1 MADTITNVLFKLES
15 DSSKLRSDLKNVNT
29 DLDNT
34 KKSSSEASATF
45 SQMGQ
50 GLRALAQQAGLGGLV
65 QSFDL
70 ISTAAKTT
78 NNSVKQIGTGV
89 TSATGATNKWG
100 RALKLALIPLAI
112 MATTMVA
119 ITSALTRTQ
128 EGLNAI
134 RSVTNKVSQQWEG
147 LIGLAQEYGNQL
159 LAAGGAW
166 EAIGKIF
173 TDSFEIIKDGLDII
187 TGEFNKIFLSAKLS
201 YLDFIKSV
209 GNNPIGGFLIDA
221 DAFDKEANR
230 VKNQINDINLRIQQS
245 YDRSFKKLEDTITA
259 SNKRAELIT
268 KATEALELA
277 ELNYQIVLRDTESS
291 YIRNNN
297 ILQDVNKTLEERIKA
312 GEAIKKAEADR
323 INALI
328 SIKEEEV
335 KIAKLKADANR
346 NTIQDNIA
354 IAKIETEII
363 ELKTRAEEGS
373 ERVNKRLNSIILAA
387 KKEEY
392 ERQVEILELQGEG
405 IKIVEK
411 EYDYKIDFLKQY
423 KSENIQTQE
432 EINQLI
438 ELLEQDKLKTI
449 AQMQK
454 DMRLDMFN
462 DELSFLQTRNEIELL
477 KLKESLAN
485 FKGTEEEKAE
495 FIRDQTRTQILL
507 LQTELEKLQS
517 LDEILTPDEAQQ
529 LELNIQKIKTEIAQ
543 LGETLNDVTAD
554 DLDNFQEN
562 FLAVTDTIGQAFD
575 QVFDIIAKRTSA
587 ELDRINEAINKS
599 QGNIDEALE
608 LAKRGNV
615 EALQIERARQEALER
630 QREIAIQREEQQAR
644 RAIATQQ
651 ALAAARIL
659 AEVFTLQGAVTLP
672 TKLALA
678 GSLIGLLGSLV
689 PAFEKGTDYAPEGWA
704 VVDEK
709 GAEIRTDKRG
719 NIKSLGSNKGA
730 RMVYN
735 ELGDKIIPAH
745 KSRAIIDSLGVQD
758 VKDRDDKK
766 EIARAIGKLQSNTN
780 VIIDK
785 NGLYVGIKGVKQQM
799 TRAWQ

>member
-1 MADTITNVLFKLES
+1 MADNITNVLFKLES

-65 QSFDL
+65 QSFDGVGKSVSVVNSGL
-70 ISTAAKTT
+70 NSMDKGIVTATKNTT
-78 NNSVKQIGTGV
+78 FLSRAFKVLLGPVSIIIASVT
-89 TSATGATNKWG
+89 ALGA
-100 RALKLALIPLAI
+100 AFF
-112 MATTMVA
+112 
-119 ITSALTRTQ
+119 STQ
-128 EGLNAI
+128 EGANALLRASNILKVGFETLKGSVQDAALELFGFKKELDATGKEIEKTFGQKLLSTGDKILKFFSSLADPLQLVQNLAPATAQIIATGNEITDLQIEI
-134 RSVTNKVSQQWEG
+134 RENQIQLRKEIA
-147 LIGLAQEYGNQL
+147 LINTELLKSKEIENDVNL
-159 LAAGGAW
+159 SLEERLAATRRTQQLAN
-166 EAIGKIF
+166 EIAQKQIAQKQKELKIVQEINKLND
-173 TDSFEIIKDGLDII
+173 TPDTEKQKERDLAAEIIELENQALQLSLRSKTKENTLIKQIADRNKEIADELFEATQKQSAIIEKQYNDRIAFLNEIKTEDIKAQKDIAELVKVLEQQKQDAIAEI
-187 TGEFNKIFLSAKLS
+187 QREARLNSFNEE
-201 YLDFIKSV
+201 LDFIK
-209 GNNPIGGFLIDA
+209 
-221 DAFDKEANR
+221 
-230 VKNQINDINLRIQQS
+230 
-245 YDRSFKKLEDTITA
+245 
-259 SNKRAELIT
+259 
-268 KATEALELA
+268 
-277 ELNYQIVLRDTESS
+277 
-291 YIRNNN
+291 
-297 ILQDVNKTLEERIKA
+297 
-312 GEAIKKAEADR
+312 
-323 INALI
+323 
-328 SIKEEEV
+328 
-335 KIAKLKADANR
+335 
-346 NTIQDNIA
+346 
-354 IAKIETEII
+354 
-363 ELKTRAEEGS
+363 
-373 ERVNKRLNSIILAA
+373 
-387 KKEEY
+387 
-392 ERQVEILELQGEG
+392 
-405 IKIVEK
+405 
-411 EYDYKIDFLKQY
+411 
-423 KSENIQTQE
+423 
-432 EINQLI
+432 
-438 ELLEQDKLKTI
+438 
-449 AQMQK
+449 
-454 DMRLDMFN
+454 
-462 DELSFLQTRNEIELL
+462 TRNEIELL

>member
-1 MADTITNVLFKLES
+1 MSDTITNVLFKLES

-65 QSFDL
+65 QSFDGVKSSVTAINAGLKGTSAGLKTATTQTTLLGRAFKVALGPIALILGAVTALGAAFLSTQRGADALQRVINVVSVTFSRVLGVLQDLGTQLVDTFQKSPKEIFESFKNLL
-70 ISTAAKTT
+70 ISQIT
-78 NNSVKQIGTGV
+78 NRINGTINLFKALGDTIKGAFTLDLDLIKQGLAEAGNAQLQILTGIKDAGKEALDFLKESQRIANEISALEIKIAETQVALRKNIAELNKERILSKEIENDINLSLEERLKATQRTQQLSQEIANLQIAQKQDELALVKQINELNDTGR
-89 TSATGATNKWG
+89 KD
-100 RALKLALIPLAI
+100 LQKEKDL
-112 MATTMVA
+112 
-119 ITSALTRTQ
+119 
-128 EGLNAI
+128 
-134 RSVTNKVSQQWEG
+134 
-147 LIGLAQEYGNQL
+147 
-159 LAAGGAW
+159 
-166 EAIGKIF
+166 EA
-173 TDSFEIIKDGLDII
+173 EIIELQTQAFQESLRSKTKEFTLTKQIAERNKEIADELFEATQNQSAIIEKQYNDRIKFLKEIKAEDIKAQNDI
-187 TGEFNKIFLSAKLS
+187 AELVKVLEQQKQDAIAEIQREARLNSFNEE
-201 YLDFIKSV
+201 LDFIK
-209 GNNPIGGFLIDA
+209 
-221 DAFDKEANR
+221 
-230 VKNQINDINLRIQQS
+230 
-245 YDRSFKKLEDTITA
+245 
-259 SNKRAELIT
+259 
-268 KATEALELA
+268 
-277 ELNYQIVLRDTESS
+277 
-291 YIRNNN
+291 
-297 ILQDVNKTLEERIKA
+297 
-312 GEAIKKAEADR
+312 
-323 INALI
+323 
-328 SIKEEEV
+328 
-335 KIAKLKADANR
+335 
-346 NTIQDNIA
+346 
-354 IAKIETEII
+354 
-363 ELKTRAEEGS
+363 
-373 ERVNKRLNSIILAA
+373 
-387 KKEEY
+387 
-392 ERQVEILELQGEG
+392 
-405 IKIVEK
+405 
-411 EYDYKIDFLKQY
+411 
-423 KSENIQTQE
+423 
-432 EINQLI
+432 
-438 ELLEQDKLKTI
+438 
-449 AQMQK
+449 
-454 DMRLDMFN
+454 
-462 DELSFLQTRNEIELL
+462 TRNEIELL

-485 FKGTEEEKAE
+485 FKGTEQEKAD
-495 FIRDQTRTQILL
+495 FIKKQTKIQIDLL
-507 LQTELEKLQS
+507 KKELAKLQS

-766 EIARAIGKLQSNTN
+766 EIARAISKLQSNTN

>member
-1 MADTITNVLFKLES
+1 MADTITTVLFKLVS

-65 QSFDL
+65 QSFDV

-89 TSATGATNKWG
+89 TSATSATNKWG

-134 RSVTNKVSQQWEG
+134 RSVTNTVSQQWEG
-147 LIGLAQEYGNQL
+147 LIGLAQEYGNEL

-166 EAIGKIF
+166 KATGKFF
-173 TDSFEIIKDGLDII
+173 TDSFEIVKDGLDII

-201 YLDFIKSV
+201 YLEFIKSV
-209 GNNPIGGFLIDA
+209 GNNPIGGLLIDA

-245 YDRSFKKLEDTITA
+245 YDRSFKRLEDTITA

-277 ELNYQIVLRDTESS
+277 ELNYQIVLRNTESS
-291 YIRNNN
+291 YIKNNN

-328 SIKEEEV
+328 LIKEEEV

-651 ALAAARIL
+651 ALAAAQIL
-659 AEVFTLQGAVTLP
+659 AEVFKPGGAVTLP

-719 NIKSLGSNKGA
+719 NIKSLGSNKGP

>member
-1 MADTITNVLFKLES
+1 MSDTITNVLFKLES

-65 QSFDL
+65 QSFDGVKSSVTAINAGLKGTSAGLKTATTQTTLLGRAFKVALGPIALILGAVTALGAAFLSTQRGADALQRVINVVSVTFSRVLGVLQDLGTQLVDTFQKSPKEIFESFKNLL
-70 ISTAAKTT
+70 ISQIT
-78 NNSVKQIGTGV
+78 NRINGTINLFKALGDTIKGAFTLDLDLIKQGLAEAGNAQLQILTGIKDAGKEALDFLKESQRIANEITDLEIKISETQVTLRKNVAELNKERIKSREIENDINLSLEERLKATQRTQQLSQEIANLQIAQKQDELALVKQINELND
-89 TSATGATNKWG
+89 SDRKDLQREKDLEAEIIE
-100 RALKLALIPLAI
+100 L
-112 MATTMVA
+112 
-119 ITSALTRTQ
+119 RTQ
-128 EGLNAI
+128 AFQETL
-134 RSVTNKVSQQWEG
+134 RSRTKEFG
-147 LIGLAQEYGNQL
+147 LIKQIADRNKEIADELFEATQKQSAIIEKQYNDRIKFLKEIKAEDIKAQKDIAELVKVLEQQKQD
-159 LAAGGAW
+159 AIAEIER
-166 EAIGKIF
+166 EARLN
-173 TDSFEIIKDGLDII
+173 SFNE
-187 TGEFNKIFLSAKLS
+187 E
-201 YLDFIKSV
+201 LDFIK
-209 GNNPIGGFLIDA
+209 
-221 DAFDKEANR
+221 
-230 VKNQINDINLRIQQS
+230 
-245 YDRSFKKLEDTITA
+245 
-259 SNKRAELIT
+259 
-268 KATEALELA
+268 
-277 ELNYQIVLRDTESS
+277 
-291 YIRNNN
+291 
-297 ILQDVNKTLEERIKA
+297 
-312 GEAIKKAEADR
+312 
-323 INALI
+323 
-328 SIKEEEV
+328 
-335 KIAKLKADANR
+335 
-346 NTIQDNIA
+346 
-354 IAKIETEII
+354 
-363 ELKTRAEEGS
+363 
-373 ERVNKRLNSIILAA
+373 
-387 KKEEY
+387 
-392 ERQVEILELQGEG
+392 
-405 IKIVEK
+405 
-411 EYDYKIDFLKQY
+411 
-423 KSENIQTQE
+423 
-432 EINQLI
+432 
-438 ELLEQDKLKTI
+438 
-449 AQMQK
+449 
-454 DMRLDMFN
+454 
-462 DELSFLQTRNEIELL
+462 TRNEIELL

-651 ALAAARIL
+651 ALAAAQIL
-659 AEVFTLQGAVTLP
+659 AEVFKPGGAVTLP

-719 NIKSLGSNKGA
+719 KIKSLGSNKGA

>member
-1 MADTITNVLFKLES
+1 MSDTITNVLFKLES

-65 QSFDL
+65 QSFDGVKSSVTAINAGLKGTSAGLKTATTQTTLLGRAFKVALGPIALILGAVTALGAAFLSTQRGADALQRVINVVSVTFSRVLGVLQDLGTQLVDTFQKSPKEIFESFKNLL
-70 ISTAAKTT
+70 ISQIT
-78 NNSVKQIGTGV
+78 NRINGTINLFKALGDTIKGAFTLDLDLIKQGLAEAGNAQLQILTGIKD
-89 TSATGATNKWG
+89 AGKE
-100 RALKLALIPLAI
+100 ALDFLKESQRIANEI
-112 MATTMVA
+112 
-119 ITSALTRTQ
+119 SALEIKIAETQ
-128 EGLNAI
+128 VALRKNIAELNKERI
-134 RSVTNKVSQQWEG
+134 LSK
-147 LIGLAQEYGNQL
+147 
-159 LAAGGAW
+159 
-166 EAIGKIF
+166 
-173 TDSFEIIKDGLDII
+173 EI
-187 TGEFNKIFLSAKLS
+187 E
-201 YLDFIKSV
+201 
-209 GNNPIGGFLIDA
+209 
-221 DAFDKEANR
+221 
-230 VKNQINDINLRIQQS
+230 NDINLS
-245 YDRSFKKLEDTITA
+245 
-259 SNKRAELIT
+259 
-268 KATEALELA
+268 
-277 ELNYQIVLRDTESS
+277 
-291 YIRNNN
+291 
-297 ILQDVNKTLEERIKA
+297 LEER
-312 GEAIKKAEADR
+312 
-323 INALI
+323 
-328 SIKEEEV
+328 
-335 KIAKLKADANR
+335 LKATQRTQQLSQEIANLQ
-346 NTIQDNIA
+346 IAQKQDELALVKQINELNDTGRKDLQKEKDLEA
-354 IAKIETEII
+354 EII
-363 ELKTRAEEGS
+363 ELQTQAFQESLRSKTKEFTLTKQIAE
-373 ERVNKRLNSIILAA
+373 RNKEIADELFEATQNQSAIIEKQYNDRIKFLKEIKAEDIKAQNDIAELVKVLEQQKQDAIAEIQREARLNS
-387 KKEEY
+387 
-392 ERQVEILELQGEG
+392 
-405 IKIVEK
+405 
-411 EYDYKIDFLKQY
+411 
-423 KSENIQTQE
+423 
-432 EINQLI
+432 
-438 ELLEQDKLKTI
+438 
-449 AQMQK
+449 
-454 DMRLDMFN
+454 FN
-462 DELSFLQTRNEIELL
+462 EELSFLQTRNEIELL

-543 LGETLNDVTAD
+543 LGETLNDVTSD

-630 QREIAIQREEQQAR
+630 QREIAIQREEQQTR

-659 AEVFTLQGAVTLP
+659 AEVFKPGGAVTLP

-719 NIKSLGSNKGA
+719 NIKSLGSNKGP

>member
-1 MADTITNVLFKLES
+1 MSDTITNVLFKLES

-65 QSFDL
+65 QSFDGVKSSVTAINAGLKGTSAGLKTATTQTTLLGRAFKVALGPIALILGAVTALGAAFLSTQRGADALQRVINVVSVTFSRVLGVLQDLGTQLVDTFQKSPKEIFESFKNLL
-70 ISTAAKTT
+70 ISQIT
-78 NNSVKQIGTGV
+78 NRINGTINLFKALGDTIKGAFTLDLDLIKQGLAESGNAQLQILTGIKD
-89 TSATGATNKWG
+89 AGKE
-100 RALKLALIPLAI
+100 ALDFLKESQRIANEI
-112 MATTMVA
+112 
-119 ITSALTRTQ
+119 SALEIKIAETQ
-128 EGLNAI
+128 VALRKNIAELNKERI
-134 RSVTNKVSQQWEG
+134 LSK
-147 LIGLAQEYGNQL
+147 
-159 LAAGGAW
+159 
-166 EAIGKIF
+166 
-173 TDSFEIIKDGLDII
+173 EI
-187 TGEFNKIFLSAKLS
+187 E
-201 YLDFIKSV
+201 
-209 GNNPIGGFLIDA
+209 
-221 DAFDKEANR
+221 
-230 VKNQINDINLRIQQS
+230 NDINLS
-245 YDRSFKKLEDTITA
+245 
-259 SNKRAELIT
+259 
-268 KATEALELA
+268 
-277 ELNYQIVLRDTESS
+277 
-291 YIRNNN
+291 
-297 ILQDVNKTLEERIKA
+297 LEER
-312 GEAIKKAEADR
+312 
-323 INALI
+323 
-328 SIKEEEV
+328 
-335 KIAKLKADANR
+335 LKATQRTQQLSQEIANLQ
-346 NTIQDNIA
+346 IAQKQDELDLVKQINELNDTGRKDLQKEKDLEA
-354 IAKIETEII
+354 EII
-363 ELKTRAEEGS
+363 ELQTQAFQESLRSKTKEFTLTKQIAE
-373 ERVNKRLNSIILAA
+373 RNKEIADELFEATQNQSAIIEKQYNDRIKFLKEIKAEDIKAQNDIAELVKVLEQQKQDAIAEIQREARLNS
-387 KKEEY
+387 
-392 ERQVEILELQGEG
+392 
-405 IKIVEK
+405 
-411 EYDYKIDFLKQY
+411 
-423 KSENIQTQE
+423 
-432 EINQLI
+432 
-438 ELLEQDKLKTI
+438 
-449 AQMQK
+449 
-454 DMRLDMFN
+454 FN

-651 ALAAARIL
+651 ALAAAQIL
-659 AEVFTLQGAVTLP
+659 AEVFKPGGAVTLP

-719 NIKSLGSNKGA
+719 NIKSLGSNKGP

>member
-1 MADTITNVLFKLES
+1 MSDTITNVLFKLES

-65 QSFDL
+65 QSFDGVKSSVTAINAGLKGTSAGLKTATTQTTLLGRAFKVALGPIALILGAVTALGAAFLSTQRGADALQRVINVVSVTFSRVLGVLQDLGTQLVDTFQKSPKEIFESFKNLL
-70 ISTAAKTT
+70 ISQIT
-78 NNSVKQIGTGV
+78 NRINGTINLFKALGDTIKGAFTLDLDLIKQGLAEAGNAQLQILTGIKD
-89 TSATGATNKWG
+89 AGKE
-100 RALKLALIPLAI
+100 ALDFLKESQRIANEI
-112 MATTMVA
+112 
-119 ITSALTRTQ
+119 SALEIKIAETQ
-128 EGLNAI
+128 VALRKNIAELNKERI
-134 RSVTNKVSQQWEG
+134 LSK
-147 LIGLAQEYGNQL
+147 
-159 LAAGGAW
+159 
-166 EAIGKIF
+166 
-173 TDSFEIIKDGLDII
+173 EI
-187 TGEFNKIFLSAKLS
+187 E
-201 YLDFIKSV
+201 
-209 GNNPIGGFLIDA
+209 
-221 DAFDKEANR
+221 
-230 VKNQINDINLRIQQS
+230 NDINLS
-245 YDRSFKKLEDTITA
+245 
-259 SNKRAELIT
+259 
-268 KATEALELA
+268 
-277 ELNYQIVLRDTESS
+277 
-291 YIRNNN
+291 
-297 ILQDVNKTLEERIKA
+297 LEER
-312 GEAIKKAEADR
+312 
-323 INALI
+323 
-328 SIKEEEV
+328 
-335 KIAKLKADANR
+335 LKATQRTQQLSQEIANLQ
-346 NTIQDNIA
+346 IAQKQDELALVKQINELNDTGRKDLQKEKDLEA
-354 IAKIETEII
+354 EII
-363 ELKTRAEEGS
+363 ELQTQAFQESLRSKTKEFTLTKQIAE
-373 ERVNKRLNSIILAA
+373 RNKEIADELFESTQNQSAIIEKQYNDRIKFLKEIKAEDIKAQNDIAELVKVLEQQKQDAIAEIQREARLNS
-387 KKEEY
+387 
-392 ERQVEILELQGEG
+392 
-405 IKIVEK
+405 
-411 EYDYKIDFLKQY
+411 
-423 KSENIQTQE
+423 
-432 EINQLI
+432 
-438 ELLEQDKLKTI
+438 
-449 AQMQK
+449 
-454 DMRLDMFN
+454 FN
-462 DELSFLQTRNEIELL
+462 EELSFLQTRNEIELL

-543 LGETLNDVTAD
+543 LGETLNDVTSD

-630 QREIAIQREEQQAR
+630 QREIAIQREEQQTR

-659 AEVFTLQGAVTLP
+659 AEVFKPGGAVTLP

-719 NIKSLGSNKGA
+719 NIKSLGSNKGP